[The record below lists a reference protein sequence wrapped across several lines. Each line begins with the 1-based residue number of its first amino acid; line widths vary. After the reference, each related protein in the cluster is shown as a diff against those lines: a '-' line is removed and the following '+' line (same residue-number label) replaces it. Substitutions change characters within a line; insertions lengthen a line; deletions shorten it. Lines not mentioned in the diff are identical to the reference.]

1 MIRFFRRGEE
11 AVVKRE
17 RDAVEW
23 EQRERRGHAVLSEE
37 WMISTGPLWKQ
48 GGEDT
53 HQHFLNIHIAFGRRE
68 DKLHL

>member
-1 MIRFFRRGEE
+1 M
-11 AVVKRE
+11 K
-17 RDAVEW
+17 W

-37 WMISTGPLWKQ
+37 WMISTGLKLPLWKQ

-53 HQHFLNIHIAFGRRE
+53 HQHFLNVHIAFGSRE